1 MAEPAVAPRL
11 LDALQRAERPR
22 PRAVARWPHAHWLAV
37 GTVCLG
43 AFLGQLT
50 ASVTSLVFPAL
61 ERRFDAGF
69 AAVEWVS
76 LSYLLVLVA
85 LLAPVGRLSDLV
97 GRKTMYLGGFAVFA
111 AASLG
116 AGLAGNLAV
125 LVACR
130 AVQAVGGAMMQA
142 NSVALVARGVPER
155 AMRTALGIQAAAQA
169 LGLALGPTLGGL
181 LVTHA
186 SWRWAFW
193 VNVPIGALGI
203 LAGWFLLPRTFPEGR
218 QSCVGRAGGGRTGG
232 GWIGGGR
239 RGGVLSGDEWRGNGR
254 TGDGRTGGGRRGSGW
269 TGDGLS
275 GDEWRGD
282 GRIGDGQRGGGWIG
296 GGRRGDGRSGNGQ
309 RGDGQRGDGWTGRG
323 WTGGG
328 LSGDEWRGDGQR
340 GGRWSGGGW
349 TGGGLSG
356 DEWRGDGRSGGRSIR
371 SGRTGGGLS
380 GDEWRGDGLTGGGQ
394 RGGRRTG
401 SGRTGGG
408 LSGSGRSGGGGRF
421 DLAGLVL
428 LAAASTAL
436 LLALSA
442 ASGLPLPG
450 WAVAVLAVLAVLAA
464 AGLVRQERR
473 ADRPIVPPGLVNTPG
488 IRAGLLVALIGYL
501 LLFCPLVLEPVVLT
515 GRGVSAGTAGVV
527 ITALPAAF
535 ALAAT
540 VGGGLLPRGWSDA
553 MRCRVGA
560 LTTAAALLVLAVLP
574 GPGPGATVPPLLVAG
589 YGLGLLLP
597 ANNALVMRAIPAQS
611 SAVGGGLVNMV
622 RSLGTA
628 LGTALPVLAVH
639 LAGAASGGRAVLLL
653 LAAVAV
659 LAARLSAR

>member
-1 MAEPAVAPRL
+1 MAEPAAPSRL
-11 LDALQRAERPR
+11 LDTLQLAERPR

-61 ERRFDAGF
+61 EGHFDASF

-76 LSYLLVLVA
+76 LAYLLVLVA

-97 GRKTMYLGGFAVFA
+97 GRKTVYLGGFAVFA

-116 AGLAGNLAV
+116 AGLAGNLGV
-125 LVACR
+125 LIACR

-155 AMRTALGIQAAAQA
+155 AMRTALGVQAAAQA

-181 LVTHA
+181 LVAHA

-193 VNVPIGALGI
+193 VNVPIGVLGV
-203 LAGWFLLPRTFPEGR
+203 LAGWFLLPRTFP
-218 QSCVGRAGGGRTGG
+218 
-232 GWIGGGR
+232 
-239 RGGVLSGDEWRGNGR
+239 
-254 TGDGRTGGGRRGSGW
+254 DGRCPA
-269 TGDGLS
+269 
-275 GDEWRGD
+275 
-282 GRIGDGQRGGGWIG
+282 
-296 GGRRGDGRSGNGQ
+296 
-309 RGDGQRGDGWTGRG
+309 
-323 WTGGG
+323 
-328 LSGDEWRGDGQR
+328 
-340 GGRWSGGGW
+340 
-349 TGGGLSG
+349 
-356 DEWRGDGRSGGRSIR
+356 
-371 SGRTGGGLS
+371 RTR
-380 GDEWRGDGLTGGGQ
+380 DRE
-394 RGGRRTG
+394 
-401 SGRTGGG
+401 
-408 LSGSGRSGGGGRF
+408 GRF
-421 DLAGLVL
+421 DLAGLLL
-428 LAAASTAL
+428 LAGASTAL

-450 WAVAVLAVLAVLAA
+450 WAVAALLAA
-464 AGLVRQERR
+464 SAAATLALVRQERR

-501 LLFCPLVLEPVVLT
+501 LLFCPLVLEPVVLA
-515 GRGVSAGTAGVV
+515 GRGTTAAAAGAA

-540 VGGGLLPRGWSDA
+540 VGGALLPRRWSDA
-553 MRCRVGA
+553 TRCRSGVLTAATGLLLLAA
-560 LTTAAALLVLAVLP
+560 LPAPGPWTTAL
-574 GPGPGATVPPLLVAG
+574 PLLLTG

-628 LGTALPVLAVH
+628 FGTALPVLAVH
-639 LAGAASGGRAVLLL
+639 QVGAAAGGRAVLLL
-653 LAAVAV
+653 LAGVAV
-659 LAARLSAR
+659 LAVRLCKG

>member
-1 MAEPAVAPRL
+1 MAEPALAPRL
-11 LDALQRAERPR
+11 LDTLQDALQRAERPR

-61 ERRFDAGF
+61 EQRFDAGF

-116 AGLAGNLAV
+116 AGLAGSLTV

-193 VNVPIGALGI
+193 VNVPIGVLGI
-203 LAGWFLLPRTFPEGR
+203 LAGWFLLPRTFP
-218 QSCVGRAGGGRTGG
+218 
-232 GWIGGGR
+232 
-239 RGGVLSGDEWRGNGR
+239 
-254 TGDGRTGGGRRGSGW
+254 DGRPARPA
-269 TGDGLS
+269 
-275 GDEWRGD
+275 
-282 GRIGDGQRGGGWIG
+282 
-296 GGRRGDGRSGNGQ
+296 RSA
-309 RGDGQRGDGWTGRG
+309 
-323 WTGGG
+323 
-328 LSGDEWRGDGQR
+328 
-340 GGRWSGGGW
+340 
-349 TGGGLSG
+349 
-356 DEWRGDGRSGGRSIR
+356 RSK
-371 SGRTGGGLS
+371 
-380 GDEWRGDGLTGGGQ
+380 DA
-394 RGGRRTG
+394 
-401 SGRTGGG
+401 
-408 LSGSGRSGGGGRF
+408 GGRF
-421 DLAGLVL
+421 DLTGLLL
-428 LAAASTAL
+428 LAGASTAL

-450 WAVAVLAVLAVLAA
+450 WAVAALAVLAVLAA

-488 IRAGLLVALIGYL
+488 IRAGLVVALIGYL
-501 LLFCPLVLEPVVLT
+501 LLFCPLVLEPVVLA
-515 GRGVSAGTAGVV
+515 GRGVPAATAGVV

-553 MRCRVGA
+553 VRCRAGA
-560 LTTAAALLVLAVLP
+560 LLAAAGLLVLAVLP
-574 GPGPGATVPPLLVAG
+574 APGAGAAVGPLLAAG

>member
-97 GRKTMYLGGFAVFA
+97 GRKTMYLAGFAVFA
-111 AASLG
+111 AASLA
-116 AGLAGNLAV
+116 AGLADSLAV

-181 LVTHA
+181 LVTHT

-193 VNVPIGALGI
+193 VNVPIGVLGI
-203 LAGWFLLPRTFPEGR
+203 LAGWFLLPRTFPDGAR
-218 QSCVGRAGGGRTGG
+218 PCGGQVGDGRAGGVRAEGGRIWDGQAQAGG
-232 GWIGGGR
+232 GHVGIGGGR
-239 RGGVLSGDEWRGNGR
+239 AEGWRIGGRAVSGRV
-254 TGDGRTGGGRRGSGW
+254 GDRQAGGGRV
-269 TGDGLS
+269 
-275 GDEWRGD
+275 
-282 GRIGDGQRGGGWIG
+282 G
-296 GGRRGDGRSGNGQ
+296 GGRAGDRQ
-309 RGDGQRGDGWTGRG
+309 V
-323 WTGGG
+323 
-328 LSGDEWRGDGQR
+328 E
-340 GGRWSGGGW
+340 
-349 TGGGLSG
+349 
-356 DEWRGDGRSGGRSIR
+356 
-371 SGRTGGGLS
+371 
-380 GDEWRGDGLTGGGQ
+380 
-394 RGGRRTG
+394 
-401 SGRTGGG
+401 
-408 LSGSGRSGGGGRF
+408 GGGRF
-421 DLAGLVL
+421 DLAGLLL
-428 LAAASTAL
+428 LATASTAL

-450 WAVAVLAVLAVLAA
+450 WAVAGLALLAVVAA

-501 LLFCPLVLEPVVLT
+501 LLFCPLVLEPVVLA

-553 MRCRVGA
+553 VRCRAGA
-560 LTTAAALLVLAVLP
+560 LAAAAGLLALAALP
-574 GPGPGATVPPLLVAG
+574 APGAGTTVLPLLVTG

-639 LAGAASGGRAVLLL
+639 LAGPASGGRAVLLL
-653 LAAVAV
+653 LAAVAA

>member
-11 LDALQRAERPR
+11 LDTLQDALQRAERPR

-37 GTVCLG
+37 GTVCVG

-61 ERRFDAGF
+61 EHRFDAGF

-76 LSYLLVLVA
+76 LAYLLVLVA

-97 GRKTMYLGGFAVFA
+97 GRKTVYLGGFAVFA

-116 AGLAGNLAV
+116 AGLAGSLAV

-193 VNVPIGALGI
+193 VNVPIGVLGI
-203 LAGWFLLPRTFPEGR
+203 LAGWFLLPRTFP
-218 QSCVGRAGGGRTGG
+218 
-232 GWIGGGR
+232 
-239 RGGVLSGDEWRGNGR
+239 
-254 TGDGRTGGGRRGSGW
+254 DGRCPARPR
-269 TGDGLS
+269 
-275 GDEWRGD
+275 EA
-282 GRIGDGQRGGGWIG
+282 
-296 GGRRGDGRSGNGQ
+296 
-309 RGDGQRGDGWTGRG
+309 
-323 WTGGG
+323 
-328 LSGDEWRGDGQR
+328 
-340 GGRWSGGGW
+340 
-349 TGGGLSG
+349 
-356 DEWRGDGRSGGRSIR
+356 
-371 SGRTGGGLS
+371 
-380 GDEWRGDGLTGGGQ
+380 
-394 RGGRRTG
+394 
-401 SGRTGGG
+401 
-408 LSGSGRSGGGGRF
+408 GRF
-421 DLAGLVL
+421 DLVGLLL
-428 LAAASTAL
+428 LATASTAL

-450 WAVAVLAVLAVLAA
+450 WAVAALAVLAAVAA

-473 ADRPIVPPGLVNTPG
+473 ADRPLVPPGLVNTPG
-488 IRAGLLVALIGYL
+488 IRAGLVVALIGYL
-501 LLFCPLVLEPVVLT
+501 LLFCPLVLEPVVLA
-515 GRGVSAGTAGVV
+515 GRGVSAATAGVV

-553 MRCRVGA
+553 VRCRAGA
-560 LTTAAALLVLAVLP
+560 LLAAAGLLALAVLP
-574 GPGPGATVPPLLVAG
+574 ASGAGPAVGPLLVAG

-639 LAGAASGGRAVLLL
+639 LAGPASGGRVVLLL